1 MKTAYENANNI
12 KILVTGKT
20 GSGKST
26 LINGILGVTL
36 PEATEGDSISE
47 ACTEDVRAYKV
58 RKGNVD
64 MTICDSPGLQDG
76 TDNKR
81 YLQEISEKCGERD
94 LTMYCIDV
102 RQTRFLSENSNP
114 DVVEMK
120 TLTSKFGLEFWN
132 NIVIVLTFFNCI
144 ADDVKIKYLETD
156 EKRAEVEKKLEE
168 WRKQIVHILT
178 HDVKIDQQAAEKVLI
193 VPAGYYLEPHLP
205 VCKYWLSNLWFHCF
219 AAVSTHKGQLAFLKA
234 NEEKLVRGSSVLLF
248 GLVLG
253 VASGVVVAF
262 VVSIGRVGTI
272 RKIAGAVVLKIKK

>member
-36 PEATEGDSISE
+36 PEAKEGDSISE

-64 MTICDSPGLQDG
+64 MTIWDSPVLQDG
-76 TDNKR
+76 TDNER

-156 EKRAEVEKKLEE
+156 EKRAEVEKKL
-168 WRKQIVHILT
+168 
-178 HDVKIDQQAAEKVLI
+178 
-193 VPAGYYLEPHLP
+193 
-205 VCKYWLSNLWFHCF
+205 
-219 AAVSTHKGQLAFLKA
+219 
-234 NEEKLVRGSSVLLF
+234 
-248 GLVLG
+248 
-253 VASGVVVAF
+253 
-262 VVSIGRVGTI
+262 
-272 RKIAGAVVLKIKK
+272 